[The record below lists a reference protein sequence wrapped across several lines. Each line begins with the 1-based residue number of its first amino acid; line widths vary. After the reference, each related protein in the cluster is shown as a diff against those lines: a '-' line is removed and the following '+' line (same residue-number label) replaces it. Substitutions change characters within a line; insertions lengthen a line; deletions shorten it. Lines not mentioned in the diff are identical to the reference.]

1 LFLVASSFKED
12 VVGLRCRV
20 VFCVIVSV
28 TFTTTLGCLSAVSWD
43 GSLPDMNPSGTF
55 QPQGMSRGL
64 QAAVL
69 PQAPIFQPINDYLV
83 KLAYGRTYGTSTQ
96 LDYATLEL
104 SKSVSRYPAETFWGP
119 AMGEVQVALLASY
132 VFYYEGTIERIKKLD
147 FHDGYELAWVPKG
160 RFTFP
165 PGPLGFAGY
174 LESGAGLS
182 YVSET
187 FRNSGS
193 RWNWSLLGG
202 MGFQRC
208 LPGSGV
214 FSLGVQWRH
223 LSNGNMWG
231 KGDELHNSN
240 SGTDMIQGLAS
251 IIQRF

>member
-1 LFLVASSFKED
+1 LFLVALFKED
-12 VVGLRCRV
+12 IVGLGCRV
-20 VFCVIVSV
+20 VFRVVVST
-28 TFTTTLGCLSAVSWD
+28 TFITILTCMSAMSWE
-43 GSLPDMNPSGTF
+43 GPLPNMNPSGTAL
-55 QPQGMSRGL
+55 PPAPPNGL
-64 QAAVL
+64 QASLL
-69 PQAPIFQPINDYLV
+69 PPAPAFGPANDYLV

-104 SKSVSRYPAETFWGP
+104 SKRLSSFPAVTIWGP
-119 AMGEVQVALLASY
+119 AVGEVQVAMLASY
-132 VFYYEGTIERIKKLD
+132 VVYYEGNVERIKKLD

-165 PGPLGFAGY
+165 ICSVGVAPY

-193 RWNWSLLGG
+193 RWNWSFLGG
-202 MGFQRC
+202 FGFERC
-208 LPGSGV
+208 LPGDAV

-223 LSNGNMWG
+223 LCNGNMWG

-251 IIQRF
+251 FVHRF

>member
-1 LFLVASSFKED
+1 LFLVASFKED

-28 TFTTTLGCLSAVSWD
+28 TFVTTLGCFSAMSWD

-55 QPQGMSRGL
+55 QPQGPSSGL
-64 QAAVL
+64 HAAVL
-69 PQAPIFQPINDYLV
+69 PPAPILQPAKDYLV

-96 LDYATLEL
+96 LDYATLEF
-104 SKSVSRYPAETFWGP
+104 SKSVTRYPAATIWGP
-119 AMGEVQVALLASY
+119 AVGEVQVALLASY
-132 VFYYEGTIERIKKLD
+132 VVYYEGNVERIKRLD
-147 FHDGYELAWVPKG
+147 FHDGFEVGWVPKG
-160 RFTFP
+160 RFTLP
-165 PGPLGFAGY
+165 ICSLGMSPY

-193 RWNWSLLGG
+193 RWNWSFLGG
-202 MGFQRC
+202 FGFERC
-208 LPGSGV
+208 LPGEAV

-223 LSNGNMWG
+223 LCNGNMWG

-251 IIQRF
+251 FVHRF

>member
-1 LFLVASSFKED
+1 LFLVASFKED
-12 VVGLRCRV
+12 IVGLGCRV
-20 VFCVIVSV
+20 VFRVVVAMTLI
-28 TFTTTLGCLSAVSWD
+28 TTLACLSAVSWD
-43 GSLPDMNPSGTF
+43 GPLPDMNPSCGA
-55 QPQGMSRGL
+55 QPFSPPSGL
-64 QAAVL
+64 QASVL
-69 PQAPIFQPINDYLV
+69 PPPQIFQPASDYLV

-104 SKSVSRYPAETFWGP
+104 SKSVTKYPADTLWGP

-132 VFYYEGTIERIKKLD
+132 VFYYEGNIERIKKLD

-165 PGPLGFAGY
+165 PGPLGLAGY

-214 FSLGVQWRH
+214 LSLGVQWRH

-251 IIQRF
+251 IIHRF

>member
-1 LFLVASSFKED
+1 M
-12 VVGLRCRV
+12 GLRCRV
-20 VFCVIVSV
+20 VFCVVVSV
-28 TFTTTLGCLSAVSWD
+28 TFITTLASLSAVSWD

-55 QPQGMSRGL
+55 QPQGSSSGL
-64 QAAVL
+64 HAAVL
-69 PQAPIFQPINDYLV
+69 PPAPIFQPAKDYLV

-104 SKSVSRYPAETFWGP
+104 SKSITRYPAATIWGP
-119 AMGEVQVALLASY
+119 AVGEVQVALLASY
-132 VFYYEGTIERIKKLD
+132 VVYYPGNVERIKRLD
-147 FHDGYELAWVPKG
+147 FHDGFEVGWVPKG
-160 RFTFP
+160 RFTLP
-165 PGPLGFAGY
+165 ICSLGMSPY

-193 RWNWSLLGG
+193 RWNWSFLGG
-202 MGFQRC
+202 FGFERC
-208 LPGSGV
+208 LPGDAV

-223 LSNGNMWG
+223 LCNGNMWG

-251 IIQRF
+251 FVHRF